1 MGRTVTRTVLAPAES
16 RPWFERQP
24 IPDVRP
30 AYYRLKEASLG
41 QRALRKLGWL
51 DAERAYSDALGL
63 SEGEDCLR
71 EVSAVW
77 LSNAYMAPSHLAWLL
92 DQLPALKWVYSQK
105 TGTDHFDLDDFRRRG
120 IKLSNNGPL
129 SSRRVAEMALA
140 DIVAQA
146 KRLPEHVLL
155 QRGRRWRSL
164 PCDDL
169 SRQTVGIVGT
179 GNIGKEVAKLC
190 RGVGL
195 RVIGASRDPVGLG
208 ADASAYDRLYRLR
221 DELDALLGESDYVV
235 LALPLTPETHG
246 LMSTERLS
254 RLQRS
259 ATLVNVARGALV
271 DESALCRALRRGE
284 LAAAYV
290 DCPIQMPPAPW
301 SPLYRTPNLFLTHYS
316 SVNSA
321 RALQDA
327 FEQFRSGLE
336 QLHET
341 GEPPN
346 RVA

>member
-1 MGRTVTRTVLAPAES
+1 MTWTILVPVES
-16 RPWFERQP
+16 RPSFDEQP

-30 AYYRLKEASLG
+30 AFYRLREPSLA
-41 QRALRKLGWL
+41 QRGLRKLGWL
-51 DAERAYSDALGL
+51 DADRIFTDALEL
-63 SEGEDCLR
+63 FECEDCLR

-77 LSNAYMAPSHLAWLL
+77 LSTAYMAPSHLTWLL
-92 DQLPALKWVYSQK
+92 DQLPELKWAYSQK
-105 TGTDHFDLDDFRRRG
+105 TGTDHFNLGYFRRRG
-120 IKLSNNGPL
+120 VKVSNNGQL

-155 QRGRRWRSL
+155 QRNRRWRSL

-169 SRQTVGIVGT
+169 SRQTVGIIGT
-179 GNIGKEVAKLC
+179 GNIGREVAKLC

-195 RVIGASRDPVGLG
+195 RVIGASRDPGRLG
-208 ADASAYDRLYRLR
+208 ADAKAYDRLYRLGE
-221 DELDALLGESDYVV
+221 ELDELLGESDYVV
-235 LALPLTPETHG
+235 LALPLTPETRG
-246 LMSTERLS
+246 LISTERLS
-254 RLQRS
+254 RLRRK

-271 DESALCRALRRGE
+271 DENALCRALRRSE
-284 LAAAYV
+284 LGAAYI
-290 DCPIQMPPAPW
+290 DCPIQMPPPPW

-327 FEQFRSGLE
+327 FEQFKTGLE
-336 QLHET
+336 QLHQT

-346 RVA
+346 RVV